1 MKFLCVECDEAM
13 SLKETR
19 GPDEGSLTVIFSCP
33 ECNREVGMLTN
44 PMETQMVR
52 SLGVKVGGRTVP
64 AEPMETVK
72 TSLSDGR
79 DDVFA
84 EEAAPEAAQ
93 PEAAAEESES
103 KCPFSGA
110 VADAFA
116 QQESELT
123 WTPEAEARL
132 ERIPSFIRPMVR
144 KSIEQHAKE
153 KGLAEINETVMAEM
167 RDVVGMKYS

>member
-1 MKFLCVECDEAM
+1 MK
-13 SLKETR
+13 LKETR
-19 GPDEGSLTVIFSCP
+19 GPDDGSLTVIFGCP
-33 ECNREVGMLTN
+33 QCNREIGMLTN

-72 TSLSDGR
+72 NSLSEQREDIS
-79 DDVFA
+79 
-84 EEAAPEAAQ
+84 AANSHSHETPSQPTAQ
-93 PEAAAEESES
+93 ENNES

-116 QQESELT
+116 KDESQLT
-123 WTPEAEARL
+123 WTQEAEERL

-144 KSIEQHAKE
+144 KSIEQHATE
-153 KGLAEINETVMAEM
+153 KGISEINAEVMDEM
-167 RDVVGMKYS
+167 RNVVGMKYS